1 MDRYAKAYKAAMESL
16 ERDSKKKYT
25 KEESLQ
31 FLLKLVCSIKT
42 VISLLLNKTWRS
54 MLNTPTVNQN
64 TLQDE

>member
-31 FLLKLVCSIKT
+31 FFIKAG
-42 VISLLLNKTWRS
+42 
-54 MLNTPTVNQN
+54 MLDKDGNFTAP
-64 TLQDE
+64 